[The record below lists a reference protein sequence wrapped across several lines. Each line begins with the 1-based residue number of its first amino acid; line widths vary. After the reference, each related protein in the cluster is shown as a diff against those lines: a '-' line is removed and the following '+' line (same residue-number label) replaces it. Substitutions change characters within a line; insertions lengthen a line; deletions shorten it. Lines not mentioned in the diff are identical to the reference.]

1 MSLGNLELS
10 CLLASFGRPLGVSL
24 GLSYGIPENF
34 LGEPQDAP
42 RPAGYQ
48 GFSGSSATAKAR
60 R

>member
-42 RPAGYQ
+42 QASRLSGFFRQLCNSQ
-48 GFSGSSATAKAR
+48 G
-60 R
+60 